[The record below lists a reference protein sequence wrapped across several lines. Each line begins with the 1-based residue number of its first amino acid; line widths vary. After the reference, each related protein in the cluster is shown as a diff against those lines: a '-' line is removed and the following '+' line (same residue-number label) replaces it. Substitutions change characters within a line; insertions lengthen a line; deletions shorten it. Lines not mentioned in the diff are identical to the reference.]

1 MISILAVIHLALCF
15 LIIVLVL
22 IQDPKGGGVGGMFG
36 GGGGANSLFGAS
48 GATPFLA
55 KLTRYVAVVFAA
67 SCIAMTIFIK
77 PGSDS
82 VLDNVAIP
90 KAETKTETPAAGA
103 TEAPAAEPAAPKAN
117 EDTPEQ

>member
-1 MISILAVIHLALCF
+1 MISILAVIHLVLCL

-55 KLTRYVAVVFAA
+55 KLTRYVAIIFAA

-77 PGSDS
+77 KPGSKS

-90 KAETKTETPAAGA
+90 KAENQKVE
-103 TEAPAAEPAAPKAN
+103 PAAEAPSEPAAKETEA
-117 EDTPEQ
+117 TPER

>member
-1 MISILAVIHLALCF
+1 MISILAVVHLALCF

-67 SCIAMTIFIK
+67 SYIAMTIFIK
-77 PGSDS
+77 PDSNS
-82 VLDNVAIP
+82 VLDNVSIP
-90 KAETKTETPAAGA
+90 AAEKTET
-103 TEAPAAEPAAPKAN
+103 AEPAVSEQKTAEPQAEKTEPAPEK
-117 EDTPEQ
+117 